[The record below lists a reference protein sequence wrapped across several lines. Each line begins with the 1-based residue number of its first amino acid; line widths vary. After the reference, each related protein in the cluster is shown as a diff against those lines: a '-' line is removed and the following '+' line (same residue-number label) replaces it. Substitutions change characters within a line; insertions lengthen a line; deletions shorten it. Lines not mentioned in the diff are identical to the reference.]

1 MGVSPGC
8 FINTVIPAMR
18 SIDHDVQSHF
28 RASHVPEALSFHR
41 QDRCLDRTTD
51 RQANLYSVKMASYKD
66 SYGKIIQ
73 RKQNEPPGGAP
84 AQASE
89 GRGRAASRPAAPR
102 IGRRSLSSWRLA

>member
-28 RASHVPEALSFHR
+28 RASHVPPALSLHR
-41 QDRCLDRTTD
+41 QDRCIDRTTD

-66 SYGKIIQ
+66 WNGKIFQ
-73 RKQNEPPGGAP
+73 KKQNNPPAGPPAQPTKGRGQPPSRPPRPPPG
-84 AQASE
+84 
-89 GRGRAASRPAAPR
+89 RG
-102 IGRRSLSSWRLA
+102 